1 MFLWALC
8 VQSPCSPGLGTDGRR
23 NWTGLFVLF
32 CMKHHSQ
39 PSFLFCGF
47 FLLIVDGDFPLFSPG
62 VFFILIP
69 WTIFPGILPKDFCHF
84 LGVTTLL
91 LAAQS
96 LMPCSD
102 LQVILE
108 LPGVWVTLVWC
119 CRWGGGR
126 RICRVLLS
134 ISSAVGQ
141 SIIKP
146 FSSIYM
152 GT

>member
-1 MFLWALC
+1 
-8 VQSPCSPGLGTDGRR
+8 
-23 NWTGLFVLF
+23 
-32 CMKHHSQ
+32 MKHHSQ

-91 LAAQS
+91 LAARS

-108 LPGVWVTLVWC
+108 LPGVLGYLGVML
-119 CRWGGGR
+119 
-126 RICRVLLS
+126 
-134 ISSAVGQ
+134 
-141 SIIKP
+141 
-146 FSSIYM
+146 
-152 GT
+152 